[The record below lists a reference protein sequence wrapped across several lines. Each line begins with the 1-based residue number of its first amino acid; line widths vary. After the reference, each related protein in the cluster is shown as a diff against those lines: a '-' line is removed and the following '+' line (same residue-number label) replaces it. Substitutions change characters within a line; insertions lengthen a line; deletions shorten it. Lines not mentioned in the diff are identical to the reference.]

1 MEVRTPEGKLV
12 MADDKE
18 VYLELSPSQM
28 QQIRP
33 FPFAYQ
39 DSFPLVPGDY
49 VVAVILRNRV
59 IKQYTVAEAEVSI
72 PDFSSRVFIP
82 DVVLAFTS
90 QMVGGNVPEGEV
102 RTYQVGR
109 TRVQPAASNL
119 FVIGD
124 TVYILT
130 QAYGA
135 SPGDKVTFD
144 LLNGEE
150 LLLSSETSVGESYT
164 IVDYMKLD
172 GLVGGSYELR
182 TRVLSSTG
190 EVTAEK
196 RTPITISPRSTAPR
210 PSFVYRRGF
219 NTSSPGLLGLVRGE
233 QFRNLGRFEEAR
245 VELEKAVAENP
256 QLPPARWKLAN
267 AYLREPQQPDRVLE
281 LLAPLEQ
288 AFPTQFEVVA
298 GLGFAHYMK
307 EAYDRAAD
315 YWRKPGRFVRRT
327 PCCST
332 RSLMLTSG

>member
-1 MEVRTPEGKLV
+1 MKVLG
-12 MADDKE
+12 A
-18 VYLELSPSQM
+18 PS
-28 QQIRP
+28 
-33 FPFAYQ
+33 
-39 DSFPLVPGDY
+39 
-49 VVAVILRNRV
+49 AVWL
-59 IKQYTVAEAEVSI
+59 T
-72 PDFSSRVFIP
+72 
-82 DVVLAFTS
+82 
-90 QMVGGNVPEGEV
+90 
-102 RTYQVGR
+102 
-109 TRVQPAASNL
+109 VQPAAGNL

-233 QFRNLGRFEEAR
+233 QFWNLGRFEEAR

-307 EAYDRAAD
+307 ESYDRAAD